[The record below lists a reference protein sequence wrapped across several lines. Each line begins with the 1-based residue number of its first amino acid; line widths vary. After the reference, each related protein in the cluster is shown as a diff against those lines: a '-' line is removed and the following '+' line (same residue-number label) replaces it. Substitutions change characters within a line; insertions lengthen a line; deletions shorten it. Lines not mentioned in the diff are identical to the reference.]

1 MPFIE
6 ADPNG
11 EVQDGDIT
19 FYDKHGKPLTRYT
32 TPSFE
37 GMTNDEIAESGA
49 FGDPDKAKELFRK
62 LEKSF
67 EKIEKSKEDKK

>member
-19 FYDKHGKPLTRYT
+19 FYDKEGKPIKRYT
-32 TPSFE
+32 SPSFE
-37 GMTNDEIAESGA
+37 GMTNDEILESGA
-49 FGDPDKAKELFRK
+49 FGDPEIAKKLFGN
-62 LEKSF
+62 LEKSL
-67 EKIEKSKEDKK
+67 EKMEKSKEDKK